1 MEHIASTGQGPLF
14 AENSS
19 SRRTFTSS
27 RDLGVYIDLY
37 SLSPIDNAVQGLS
50 GYLNLTFNPTVLI
63 PTNAISFLG
72 LVERGLTVNVF
83 FKIGRHSAVFYQL
96 SQVQGRMVELGLG
109 WRFGLE
115 SDAGFLCIWPKVIH
129 IILAAIDS
137 VLCPTFKLNNNVTIA
152 IPCPIPLLST
162 WTHTADRPTNQ
173 ARAS

>member
-50 GYLNLTFNPTVLI
+50 GYFNLTFNPTVLI

-83 FKIGRHSAVFYQL
+83 FQNRK
-96 SQVQGRMVELGLG
+96 
-109 WRFGLE
+109 
-115 SDAGFLCIWPKVIH
+115 
-129 IILAAIDS
+129 
-137 VLCPTFKLNNNVTIA
+137 TF
-152 IPCPIPLLST
+152 CSLLST
-162 WTHTADRPTNQ
+162 ITGSRKSGWTGIGLTIWTWVWCRFLVYLAKGDTYYISRYRFSALSNVQ
-173 ARAS
+173 VKQ